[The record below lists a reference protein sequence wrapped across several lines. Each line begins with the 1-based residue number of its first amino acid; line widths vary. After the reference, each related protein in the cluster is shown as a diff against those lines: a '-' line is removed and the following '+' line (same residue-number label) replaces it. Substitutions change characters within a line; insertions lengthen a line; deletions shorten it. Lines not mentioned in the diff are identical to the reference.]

1 MHRSMNQN
9 RQQENK
15 LSCVLSCHARNIPM
29 LSLTGYPHKNNKII
43 FYCNSYKIN
52 LNDFNI

>member
-15 LSCVLSCHARNIPM
+15 LSGVLPCHARNIPM

-43 FYCNSYKIN
+43 FY
-52 LNDFNI
+52 